1 MEVKGIQCRVSSYQ
15 FAGFRKREKCSF
27 FMLSAWKAVTA
38 VQMAATPPVY
48 SVQSV
53 GADKWKIGAD
63 RLEWQDRFS
72 NRQAKTRKQQQQQPK
87 KYKKSQATR

>member
-1 MEVKGIQCRVSSYQ
+1 
-15 FAGFRKREKCSF
+15 
-27 FMLSAWKAVTA
+27 
-38 VQMAATPPVY
+38 MAATPPVC

-53 GADKWKIGAD
+53 GADKWKMGAD

-72 NRQAKTRKQQQQQPK
+72 NRQAKARKQQQQQQPK